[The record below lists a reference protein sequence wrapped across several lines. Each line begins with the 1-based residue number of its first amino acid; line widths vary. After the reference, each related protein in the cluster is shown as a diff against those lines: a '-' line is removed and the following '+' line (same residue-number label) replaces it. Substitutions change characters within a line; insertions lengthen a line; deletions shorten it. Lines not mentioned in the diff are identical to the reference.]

1 MKETPLIASATTFF
15 LSLCVVAFSQDTSE
29 AEIRNLEKLELDAL
43 LKKDTAA
50 LFHKYWSPTM
60 VVNTPANRVGTVE
73 ETKKNLLAGRI
84 DYTYME
90 RNIEKITFNQNIAIV
105 MGQEVLE
112 PKGLTENVGKTV
124 TRRFT
129 NIWMKSNN
137 KWSIVARQSTIIS
150 IR

>member
-1 MKETPLIASATTFF
+1 MKKVSLFTAATTFF
-15 LSLCVVAFSQDTSE
+15 LCLYVFAFAQDTRE

-73 ETKKNLLAGRI
+73 ETKKSLLAGRI

-90 RNIEKITFNQNIAIV
+90 RNIEKVTFNQNIAIV

-112 PKGLTENVGKTV
+112 PKGLTENAGKTI

-129 NIWMKSNN
+129 NIWMKTNN
-137 KWSIVARQSTIIS
+137 AWAIVARQSTIIS